1 LLCFAVTEARKRT
14 QLPCNFTVK
23 FYGGK
28 YFPSFGSIFPVED
41 IVKLIPRE
49 QVRAEGKFMQL
60 GTRLSCSAVLW

>member
-1 LLCFAVTEARKRT
+1 LLLTAVAAEARKRT
-14 QLPCNFTVK
+14 GLPCNFSVK

-49 QVRAEGKFMQL
+49 QVSAEARYQAAWSG
-60 GTRLSCSAVLW
+60 GVVAVW

>member
-1 LLCFAVTEARKRT
+1 MLPLCLICCLSFAVTEARKRT
-14 QLPCNFTVK
+14 QLPCNFAVK

-49 QVRAEGKFMQL
+49 QVTESQGFA
-60 GTRLSCSAVLW
+60 